1 MKNLI
6 AIISG
11 EPNSINSEIISKVW
25 KNLNKNLKKKIFVI
39 GNFLLL
45 ENQLKKIKSPIKIK
59 KINTFKELSLK
70 GPSNQLKILNI
81 KLKFKN
87 SFNI

>member
-25 KNLNKNLKKKIFVI
+25 KNLNKNLKKK
-39 GNFLLL
+39 NFC
-45 ENQLKKIKSPIKIK
+45 NWKFSSTRKSIK
-59 KINTFKELSLK
+59 KN
-70 GPSNQLKILNI
+70 KITY
-81 KLKFKN
+81 
-87 SFNI
+87 

>member
-45 ENQLKKIKSPIKIK
+45 ENQLKKIK
-59 KINTFKELSLK
+59 
-70 GPSNQLKILNI
+70 
-81 KLKFKN
+81 
-87 SFNI
+87 